1 MVTLKP
7 SESYVR
13 KLVEEKVRIDGRNF
27 DQFREIKIETGVIE
41 NAEGSARVRIG
52 NTMVIA
58 GIKADV
64 HEPYP
69 DTPNE
74 GFIVVDCEMVPFAS
88 PEYEPGPPSPES
100 VELARVVDRGIRES
114 GSINTEKLCLIPGEL
129 VWGIH
134 IDLHVLDNDGNL
146 IDAAALA
153 AIAALLTA
161 KLPLYDPDTK
171 KAVYGK
177 HGEKLPMK
185 DRPVEVTIGKIGTTL
200 MIDTNAEEE
209 AALDARITIATN
221 EDGNI
226 CAIQKGGNGYFT
238 TNELEAAV
246 DLAIAKGAELRAM
259 LPSL

>member
-13 KLVEEKVRIDGRNF
+13 KLIEEKVRIDGRAF
-27 DQFREIKIETGVIE
+27 DQLRQIQIETGIIAS
-41 NAEGSARVRIG
+41 AEGSARVRIG
-52 NTMVIA
+52 NSTVIA

-74 GFIVVDCEMVPFAS
+74 GFLIVDCEMVPFAS
-88 PEYEPGPPSPES
+88 PDFEPGPPSPEA

-114 GSINTEKLCLIPGEL
+114 GSIDTEKLCLVPGEL
-129 VWGIH
+129 VWGVH

-161 KLPLYDPDTK
+161 RLPEYDPKTK

-177 HGEKLPMK
+177 LADRLPMA
-185 DRPVEVTIGKIGTTL
+185 DRPVEVTIGKIGATL
-200 MIDTNAEEE
+200 LVDTNAEEE
-209 AALDARITIATN
+209 GALDARITIATN
-221 EDGNI
+221 EDGNM

-238 TNELEAAV
+238 TSELEAAV
-246 DLAIAKGAELRAM
+246 DLAIAKGGELRAL